1 MFAKEIPHYHIIK
14 FILIWKVTSR
24 NLENTTHG
32 VNSYGF
38 IFKCLR
44 KDELYSF
51 GFTTVFIITWTSQG
65 LASLYLPG
73 CYLEAQLPNILKQGE
88 PIYRTLREIKF
99 DMYLSLCLKFN
110 IFLNFFQKSS
120 LNEKCFCKI
129 FNAVNSYQISYLILA
144 KSLNFICSYTSVI

>member
-14 FILIWKVTSR
+14 FILIWKV
-24 NLENTTHG
+24 NL
-32 VNSYGF
+32 YGF

-65 LASLYLPG
+65 LASLYLPV
-73 CYLEAQLPNILKQGE
+73 CYLEAQLQNILKQGE
-88 PIYRTLREIKF
+88 PIFNRTLREIKF
-99 DMYLSLCLKFN
+99 EMYLSLCLKFN
-110 IFLNFFQKSS
+110 IFLNVFQKSS
-120 LNEKCFCKI
+120 LNEIWFCKI

-144 KSLNFICSYTSVI
+144 KSLNFISSYTSVI